1 MYSDKKSTDFEADKE
16 EQTHFSRIVQSFKAY
31 E

>member
-1 MYSDKKSTDFEADKE
+1 MHNDNKRTEFEADKE
-16 EQTHFSRIVQSFKAY
+16 EQNHFSRIVQSFKAY

>member
-1 MYSDKKSTDFEADKE
+1 MNNKITEFETDRE
-16 EQTHFSRIVQSFKAY
+16 ERDHFSRIVQSFKAY